1 MGCNDSHPQV
11 PPKPTPPPVPSSSET
26 QSRRLAFKRAATRL
40 FSCKSGSI
48 TENFKILRAVSTNVS
63 STVLCAQDLQ
73 TGELRAIREI
83 SKSVWRENKRFFREV
98 DILKDFDHPNIVKV
112 FGTVETP
119 VNYYNIFEF
128 LDGGDIRDLTK
139 TCRNEILV
147 CKLIRDAALALN
159 YLHKQGFAHCNLS
172 PGSVLVTDGQDP
184 IGKLTGF
191 DFAQNLN
198 SIEQPDYEHMNLV
211 YASPEFL
218 KKNFQ
223 EKTDV
228 WSLGVI
234 IYELLVGKHPCAGKE
249 KNEIMKEVFKGN
261 LDFENTNFQALSFN
275 AQDFIKKALNVQADK
290 RMSAFEALNHPW
302 LAFTGKE
309 CIINYDALIRL
320 RSFKVREN

>member
-1 MGCNDSHPQV
+1 MGCNDSLPLV
-11 PPKPTPPPVPSSSET
+11 PPRPAPAAKPVSSET
-26 QSRRLAFKRAATRL
+26 QSRLSGFKRASTRL
-40 FSCKSGSI
+40 VSSISGSI
-48 TENFKILRAVSTNVS
+48 TENFKVLRAVSTNVS
-63 STVLCAQDLQ
+63 STVLSAQDLQ

-83 SKSVWRENKRFFREV
+83 SKSVWRENQRFFREV

-119 VNYYNIFEF
+119 LNYYNIFEF
-128 LDGGDIRDLTK
+128 LEGGDLRNLAK
-139 TCRNEILV
+139 THRNEILI
-147 CKLIRDAALALN
+147 CKLIRDAASALN
-159 YLHKQGFAHCNLS
+159 YLHKQGIAHCNLS
-172 PGSVLVTDGQDP
+172 PASILITDEQDP

-191 DFAQNLN
+191 DFAQNL
-198 SIEQPDYEHMNLV
+198 SLIEQPDYQNMNLV

-261 LDFENTNFQALSFN
+261 LDFDNSSFQALSFN
-275 AQDFIKKALNVQADK
+275 AQDFIKNSLNCEVDK
-290 RMSAFEALNHPW
+290 RMSAFEALSHPW

-320 RSFKVREN
+320 RSFKVRLS